1 MNEMKTLVSLGSY
14 RENRWSPDHRSCV
27 FPDDKIQPVAISLKA
42 IGKPGP
48 RCFNWWTLQN
58 ISIGE

>member
-1 MNEMKTLVSLGSY
+1 MNEMKTLVSLASD

-27 FPDDKIQPVAISLKA
+27 FPDDKIQPVANSLKA

-48 RCFNWWTLQN
+48 LYLNWWTSQN